1 MTPMAHTH
9 ADMAGTPIQQSDPAA
24 EGDRLYTAVSTG
36 APTAALPHT
45 RLDLKALRMAV
56 HGWWLGNPLVYKPG
70 APDLTAVARELAA
83 AGAAS
88 GTIVV
93 SDAPATR
100 AAVRLEP
107 VSPLAAPPS
116 SHPDHVAAVLILR
129 PPRPLSLPSSQAL
142 ETAAL
147 HAVAESAQAVLGP
160 DASHVRANRQPSQVT
175 LGPTGGQLAA
185 ELCAVEVEQHAD
197 VAYVGLRLALDQLRE
212 AGIAGYQD
220 AGERLAAGTMTGF
233 FSRPDWREVF
243 LARVLHALEGRLSD
257 HR

>member
-1 MTPMAHTH
+1 MTPMAHGH
-9 ADMAGTPIQQSDPAA
+9 ADAAGTPRRQSDPVA
-24 EGDRLYTAVSTG
+24 EGDRLRPAVPTG

-93 SDAPATR
+93 SDAPAACAIATP
-100 AAVRLEP
+100 AP

-116 SHPDHVAAVLILR
+116 SHPDHIAAALILR

-147 HAVAESAQAVLGP
+147 HAVAETAQAVLGP
-160 DASHVRANRQPSQVT
+160 DASRVRANRRSSQVL
-175 LGPTGGQLAA
+175 LGPVDDQPAA
-185 ELCAVEVEQHAD
+185 ELCSVEVEQHAD
-197 VAYVGLRLALDQLRE
+197 VAYVGLRLALDQLQV
-212 AGIAGYQD
+212 AGIAGHQD
-220 AGERLAAGTMTGF
+220 EGEQLATGTGF

-243 LARVLHALEGRLSD
+243 LARVLHALEGRLGG
-257 HR
+257 RL